1 MKKALILTAILAGSV
16 AGAMADVLPSLN
28 LNDNALD
35 ANGLPV
41 SPIYYL
47 PTGTMPTGGNVFV
60 EILANGQSL
69 LDKTTTTGIDMTGS
83 GKNDFYIFDA
93 GYRDLATTFKPG
105 DSVTLTIRSWTD
117 ATTFADA
124 RYKASVDIQ
133 QVLGSRNDGK
143 VNGVPTNPA
152 DSQATTDLAA
162 FGALTIVDTQVVPE
176 PATLAL
182 LAIGGAALFF
192 RRRQ

>member
-1 MKKALILTAILAGSV
+1 
-16 AGAMADVLPSLN
+16 MADVLPSLN
-28 LNDNALD
+28 LNNNALD

-41 SPIYYL
+41 SPIYYM
-47 PTGTMPTGGNVFV
+47 PTGTMPTGGDVFV
-60 EILANGQSL
+60 EILANGQAL

-93 GYRDLATTFKPG
+93 GYRDLATTFTPG
-105 DSVTLTIRSWTD
+105 GTVTLTVRAWTD
-117 ATTFADA
+117 AATFTDA
-124 RYKASVDIQ
+124 RYKASVDVQ
-133 QVLGSRNDGK
+133 QILGSRNDGK
-143 VNGVPTNPA
+143 VGGVPTNPA
-152 DSQATTDLAA
+152 DSQATTDLVS
-162 FGALTIVDTQVVPE
+162 FGALTIVDTQQVVPE